1 MTKQTLKALTL
12 PLPPPPRLELTSP
25 LTGGLFHCV
34 PYLFNHMFTVEM
46 TDAICVYVPENSLA
60 DTQYVHFYPYEMTD
74 ALKCAERLQNLHPE
88 VPVAI
93 FIRQTSIERIEDERS
108 LR

>member
-1 MTKQTLKALTL
+1 MTKQTLRLLTL
-12 PLPPPPRLELTSP
+12 PLPPPLRLELTSP

-34 PYLFNHMFTVEM
+34 LYLFNQMFTVEM

-60 DTQYVHFYPYEMTD
+60 DTQYVHFYPHEMD
-74 ALKCAERLQNLHPE
+74 AALTCAERLQVLYPE
-88 VPVAI
+88 VSVKISERA
-93 FIRQTSIERIEDERS
+93 TSVERIEDERS